1 MTGWLK
7 LSCLIIFVC
16 FIPIPGHSVRKL
28 MDDLTLIYKSRTLRV
43 EPGYH
48 QSVTKKGF
56 IVLLLLFPWFLIRI
70 KSPIAFEIMGELVT
84 VDLW

>member
-16 FIPIPGHSVRKL
+16 FIFIPGHSVRKL

-43 EPGYH
+43 ESGYH
-48 QSVTKKGF
+48 QLVTKQGF
-56 IVLLLLFPWFLIRI
+56 IVILLLFPWFLAGI
-70 KSPIAFEIMGELVT
+70 KSPTAFEIMGELAT
-84 VDLW
+84 ADSW